1 MLKDKQ
7 VGFVGTGNMGEALM
21 KGLLSRRLCLPD
33 GILCSD
39 VRVDRLKV
47 IAEMYGVKTTQ
58 NNREVVKQSDIIIL
72 AVKPQI
78 LKQVVGEMAEQLN
91 PSKLVISIAAGVAM
105 ESIEFCAKKDVRLIR
120 VMPNICVS
128 VGEGIAAISAN
139 KMATPDDQ
147 KVAKAIF
154 DSVGKS
160 LFMEEHLLDA
170 VTGLS
175 GSGPA
180 YVFLIID
187 ALADGGVK
195 MGLTKSDA
203 LLLAS
208 QTVLGSAKMLMETG
222 EHPGRLKDSVTS
234 PGGTTIEGLHA
245 LEDGGV
251 RTTLIRAVE
260 AATQR
265 SKVLGQLM
273 KNSLAKD

>member
-1 MLKDKQ
+1 
-7 VGFVGTGNMGEALM
+7 
-21 KGLLSRRLCLPD
+21 
-33 GILCSD
+33 
-39 VRVDRLKV
+39 
-47 IAEMYGVKTTQ
+47 
-58 NNREVVKQSDIIIL
+58 
-72 AVKPQI
+72 
-78 LKQVVGEMAEQLN
+78 
-91 PSKLVISIAAGVAM
+91 
-105 ESIEFCAKKDVRLIR
+105 
-120 VMPNICVS
+120 
-128 VGEGIAAISAN
+128 
-139 KMATPDDQ
+139 
-147 KVAKAIF
+147 
-154 DSVGKS
+154 
-160 LFMEEHLLDA
+160 
-170 VTGLS
+170 
-175 GSGPA
+175 
-180 YVFLIID
+180 
-187 ALADGGVK
+187 